1 LEDVTSGAT
10 GPSESLEFPNM
21 GGDQI
26 HMVSFSDQCD
36 ELCKK
41 NKIDKMRLLSV
52 LQEKLNADM
61 IVRLRKSPVFL
72 QKIQDVMGEWGKGDI
87 DPSDLFKCP
96 DSCYDMSPMRD
107 LTDRI
112 STCDTEFKALDTD
125 SEENDSGLYDAVER
139 LRGEYHGCSEDLQ
152 RNMIEIGE
160 RQREYEPEYHSIL
173 SDLSTRHKPFY
184 LAGQT
189 EEGDGNMNIA
199 VNKRLNRDIPDKIH
213 RMFLNGVLMPPLI
226 EKEMSVQMNKCHK
239 LKHGIDEK
247 QEVLGGIMDRIGPGE
262 PYSLGLMDFISGL
275 GFNNGPPS
283 DEDLPTDDDD
293 YESDNEEKLEK
304 IMSSLVAKKDGW
316 DEDKLY
322 HLDFN
327 ETDTDRKEP
336 SSKKSKKSK
345 KSEKSEKPKKSEKSK
360 KDDDGD
366 DDDNDDDGE
375 KDNQG
380 GGGQDI
386 SFF

>member
-1 LEDVTSGAT
+1 MSRTINQFLEDVTSGAT
-10 GPSESLEFPNM
+10 GPSESFEFPNM

-41 NKIDKMRLLSV
+41 NKIDKLRLLSV

-72 QKIQDVMGEWGKGDI
+72 QKIQDVMGEWGKADTE
-87 DPSDLFKCP
+87 PSDLFKCP
-96 DSCYDMSPMRD
+96 DSCYDMSHMRD

-112 STCDTEFKALDTD
+112 STCDNEFKALDTE
-125 SEENDSGLYDAVER
+125 SGENDSGLYDAVER

-152 RNMIEIGE
+152 RNMIEIDE

-184 LAGQT
+184 LAGQA
-189 EEGDGNMNIA
+189 EEGSGNMNVA

-275 GFNNGPPS
+275 GFNNNGPPS
-283 DEDLPTDDDD
+283 EDELPTDDEDD

-304 IMSSLVAKKDGW
+304 IMNSLVSKRDTAT
-316 DEDKLY
+316 EDKLY
-322 HLDFN
+322 HLDFS
-327 ETDTDRKEP
+327 ET
-336 SSKKSKKSK
+336 
-345 KSEKSEKPKKSEKSK
+345 
-360 KDDDGD
+360 D
-366 DDDNDDDGE
+366 DDDTKMRKKPKASKSSKSKEPKGSP
-375 KDNQG
+375 KKKQG
-380 GGGQDI
+380 GGGDDGGDDGGGYDM